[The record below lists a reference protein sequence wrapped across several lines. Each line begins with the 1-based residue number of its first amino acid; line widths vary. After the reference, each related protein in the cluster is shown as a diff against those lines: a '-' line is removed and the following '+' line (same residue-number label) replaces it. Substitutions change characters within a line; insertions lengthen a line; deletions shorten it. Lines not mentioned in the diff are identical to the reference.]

1 MMDIEKFID
10 DFESVIEDVKK
21 GSVTPDTNLKKEIE
35 TWDSLAVL
43 SVLAMIDSEYEKII
57 SGEELLNCKTVK
69 DIYDLVVSKG

>member
-1 MMDIEKFID
+1 MDIEKFID